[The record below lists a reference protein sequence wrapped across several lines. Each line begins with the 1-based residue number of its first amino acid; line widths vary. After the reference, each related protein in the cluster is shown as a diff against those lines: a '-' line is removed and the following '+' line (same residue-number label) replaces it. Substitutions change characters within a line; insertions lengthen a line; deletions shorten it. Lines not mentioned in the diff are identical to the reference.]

1 MIVDFSHDD
10 IFNDKIRSLPKDNI
24 SIIISYI
31 RYQPQTNEELKKAVE
46 IWCEDNEYALDK
58 YWHISLWDVSKI
70 TNMAELFRFKSRFND
85 DISRW
90 DTSNVTDMSYMFHAA
105 HSFNQPIGN
114 WNVSN
119 VTNMCRMFWY
129 AHAFNQPIGNWDV
142 SNVTNMFSLF
152 CLTRSFNQP
161 IGNWN
166 VSNVRNMA
174 CMFAEAL
181 AFNQPIGNWD
191 VSNVIDMDLMFGRAM
206 AFDQSLENW
215 NWNIENT
222 TDIYHMFYDSML
234 YMRYSFRICAR
245 IGLKINRSIADR
257 PRKRAKIA

>member
-1 MIVDFSHDD
+1 MIVDFSHDED
-10 IFNDKIRSLPKDNI
+10 LTSNIRSLPKDNI

-31 RYQPQTNEELKKAVE
+31 RYQPQTDKELRKAVK

-70 TNMAELFRFKSRFND
+70 TDMSELFRFKNRFND

-119 VTNMCRMFWY
+119 VTNMERMFMY
-129 AHAFNQPIGNWDV
+129 ALAFNQPIGNWDV

-152 CLTRSFNQP
+152 AVTHSFNQP
-161 IGNWN
+161 IGNW
-166 VSNVRNMA
+166 
-174 CMFAEAL
+174 
-181 AFNQPIGNWD
+181 
-191 VSNVIDMDLMFGRAM
+191 
-206 AFDQSLENW
+206 
-215 NWNIENT
+215 
-222 TDIYHMFYDSML
+222 
-234 YMRYSFRICAR
+234 
-245 IGLKINRSIADR
+245 
-257 PRKRAKIA
+257 